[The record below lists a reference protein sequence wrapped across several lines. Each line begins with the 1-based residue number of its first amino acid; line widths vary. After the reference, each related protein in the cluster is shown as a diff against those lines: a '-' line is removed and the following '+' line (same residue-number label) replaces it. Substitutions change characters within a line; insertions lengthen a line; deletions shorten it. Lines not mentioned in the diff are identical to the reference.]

1 MRRRLLGL
9 VASLV
14 LATFGTVVL
23 VSYVQSAHDKAVA
36 GEPTE
41 PVLVVTSRVPKGTKA
56 ADLGDKVAVKDVA
69 ASAKVKGAVSSA
81 SALTGKVA
89 ATDLMPGE
97 QVLAE
102 RFDTPQA
109 LGRAGVPKG
118 LLEVTV
124 QLAPERVLG
133 GEIKPG
139 DTVAVLSSFKP
150 FDMPPPDDQ
159 PQQQSKKTPNS
170 THIILHKVLVT
181 NVQLTNMTRNAKAE
195 EKEKEKEEAAKDDD
209 TAPEPAPAGQ
219 LLITLAMDA
228 PSVERV
234 VFTTEHGTLWL
245 AAEPSDASEA
255 GTKIQTRDTV
265 YE

>member
-23 VSYVQSAHDKAVA
+23 VSYVQSAHDQAVA

-41 PVLVVTSRVPKGTKA
+41 PVLVVTTRIPKGTKA
-56 ADLGDKVAVKDVA
+56 ADLKGMVAVKDVP
-69 ASAKVKGAVSSA
+69 ASTKVKGAVSRP

-102 RFDTPQA
+102 RFDTPQV

-133 GEIKPG
+133 GDIKPG
-139 DTVAVLSSFKP
+139 ATVAVLASFKP
-150 FDMPPPDDQ
+150 FDMESPD
-159 PQQQSKKTPNS
+159 PNAPKKTPNS

-181 NVQLTNMTRNAKAE
+181 NVQLTNMTTNRKTS
-195 EKEKEKEEAAKDDD
+195 EKKDGEEAKDEDD
-209 TAPEPAPAGQ
+209 TEPDPAPTGQ
-219 LLITLAMDA
+219 MLITLATDA
-228 PSVERV
+228 PSVERI
-234 VFTTEHGTLWL
+234 VFTAEHGTVWL
-245 AAEPSDASEA
+245 SAEPSDAPQG
-255 GTKIQTRDTV
+255 GTKIQTRGTI